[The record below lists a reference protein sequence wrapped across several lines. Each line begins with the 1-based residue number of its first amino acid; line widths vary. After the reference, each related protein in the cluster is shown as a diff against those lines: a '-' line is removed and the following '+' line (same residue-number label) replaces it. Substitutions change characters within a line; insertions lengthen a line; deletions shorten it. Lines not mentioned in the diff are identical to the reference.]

1 MEDAIIDKHFILD
14 EFVRD
19 GRSGSSASFHL
30 APVGKCF
37 VERGSLSRIEEASGY
52 SFFYDENK
60 IDLSR
65 QVSVNAQ
72 NKAVKDVL
80 KNILFSTG
88 MTFEISNNQIV
99 LVPEKKAAA
108 KEVSVAV
115 VQQQTHIVKGIVVD
129 NLGEPVPGANVVE
142 KGTTNG
148 IITDMDGAFSLT
160 VAPDAV
166 LEISYI
172 GYVTQ
177 SVSVKGKSTLNIT
190 LREDSQALE
199 EVVVTG
205 FRSVAEKGRR

>member
-1 MEDAIIDKHFILD
+1 M
-14 EFVRD
+14 
-19 GRSGSSASFHL
+19 
-30 APVGKCF
+30 
-37 VERGSLSRIEEASGY
+37 SL
-52 SFFYDENK
+52 
-60 IDLSR
+60 
-65 QVSVNAQ
+65 QVSVNAE
-72 NKAVKDVL
+72 NKSVKDIL

-129 NLGEPVPGANVVE
+129 NLGEPVPGANVV

-205 FRSVAEKGRR
+205 FGLSQKKATLTGAVTAVGSEDISLS